1 MMTITIETSR
11 GVLNID
17 LTGDYYG
24 RDFWEKIRTRRYEPD
39 TIGFI
44 EDRVSSQTT
53 FMDIG
58 AANGAMTLIAAQ
70 NGATVFS
77 YEPDPGIFRVLSKNV
92 ELNSV
97 LKERIILNPVALSSE
112 NGRISFAKGSDPR
125 VLSDIVTGSQ
135 LNSMSPNVS
144 VKSIAEEISLIHNSL
159 ERQLIIKMDIE
170 GAEWKILSDPSSLA
184 VLQNHRAI
192 MLLAVHPG
200 FYRPHKKIFPG
211 ISRLSLEIFRL
222 RNFVEALTVFRELLK
237 CSRIYRTNL
246 NELSSPFLI
255 ALLVIAGYHEFI
267 LEFN

>member
-1 MMTITIETSR
+1 MMIAIETSR

-17 LTGDYYG
+17 LTGDHYG

-44 EDRVSSQTT
+44 EDRVTSETT

-70 NGATVFS
+70 NGAIVFS
-77 YEPDPGIFRVLSKNV
+77 YEPDPGMFRVLSKNV
-92 ELNSV
+92 ELNSS
-97 LKERIILNPVALSSE
+97 LNGRIILNPVALSSE
-112 NGRISFAKGSDPR
+112 NGQISFAKGSDPR
-125 VLSDIVTGSQ
+125 VLSDIVVGSHS
-135 LNSMSPNVS
+135 LHAMSPNVS
-144 VKSIAEEISLIHNSL
+144 VKSIAEEISLIHNPL

-192 MLLAVHPG
+192 TLLAVHPG

-222 RNFVEALTVFRELLK
+222 RNFVEALTVFRELRK
-237 CSRIYRTNL
+237 YSRIYRTNL
-246 NELSSPFLI
+246 NELSNPFLI
-255 ALLVIAGYHEFI
+255 ALLIIAGYHEFI